1 MQIGKRR
8 LSVRGAAWR
17 RPTATPNEEMKEE
30 EKERF
35 TPSPPTRPTTEG
47 GRNGRGENGRT
58 DKRGLNS
65 VAARFMSRGGV
76 DLGGKDDTDDDAF
89 PAG

>member
-35 TPSPPTRPTTEG
+35 TPSPPTEERKSGKRTDGQEDLGAIHKGRPQREG
-47 GRNGRGENGRT
+47 GRG
-58 DKRGLNS
+58 
-65 VAARFMSRGGV
+65 VAQKQTYTHYRI
-76 DLGGKDDTDDDAF
+76 
-89 PAG
+89 